1 MDIVEGKSLRLHEL
15 GGASMTIKTFVR
27 LMFLTL
33 VAMTLVPGVAA
44 AATADCSAVDPPRD
58 TAHPA
63 HNQQLLIPSGG
74 VGINAV
80 LFQASGPD
88 PHPTVILMHGLP
100 GNERNLDL
108 AQAIRRCGWDVL
120 TFTYRGAWGS
130 PGDFSIANS
139 MEDTAAALAFARSPD
154 ATRFGI
160 DPRHIV
166 LAGHSMGGA
175 TAFMTAA
182 GARGL
187 DGLILIDAW
196 NIAKGTSKGAFNRTE
211 MIAGFDD
218 FGNSLHGGTPGSV
231 ADEVIAKR
239 SQWDLVAAAARIGRT
254 PVLTINAKYGI
265 GARNQP
271 VTDALRKT
279 GARVTEVTIDSDHSF
294 SDHRLALAAT
304 VTRWLQQ
311 LPVKP

>member
-1 MDIVEGKSLRLHEL
+1 
-15 GGASMTIKTFVR
+15 MTIKTLAR
-27 LMFLTL
+27 LTFLSL
-33 VAMTLVPGVAA
+33 VALMLVPGAAA
-44 AATADCSAVDPPRD
+44 AATAQCSASDPPRD
-58 TAHPA
+58 AAHPA
-63 HNQQLLIPSGG
+63 HNQQLLIPSAG
-74 VGINAV
+74 VGLNAL
-80 LFQASGPD
+80 LFQAAGAAGAG

-139 MEDTAAALAFARSPD
+139 MDDTAAALAFARSPD
-154 ATRFGI
+154 ATRLGI

-196 NIAKGTSKGAFNRTE
+196 NIAKGTSKGAFNRSE

-218 FGNSLHGGTPGSV
+218 FGNSLHGGTPASV

-271 VTDALRKT
+271 VTEALRKA